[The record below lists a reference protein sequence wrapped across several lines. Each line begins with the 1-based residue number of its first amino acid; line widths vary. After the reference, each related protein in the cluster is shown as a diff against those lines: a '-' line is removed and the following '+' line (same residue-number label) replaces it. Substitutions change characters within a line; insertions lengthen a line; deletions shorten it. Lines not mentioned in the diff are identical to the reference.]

1 MACYY
6 LVISSTHLS
15 NGHFRNIKGVF
26 RGPLCKTAGNESP
39 DYAEKEK
46 AIAKA
51 LEDLKANFYC
61 ELCDK
66 QYHKHQEFD
75 NHINSY
81 DHAHKQRLKEL
92 KQREFAR
99 NVASKSWKDE
109 RKQERALRRL
119 HQLAEQRQQSDCG
132 PGSGPKFRT
141 TTVSAKAQHQDKVL
155 SEKDHAVDH
164 RPVPLAPGGV
174 SKASRC
180 PPDLPTHREQHHSH
194 KRPSQSACDYS
205 HQRAGVSFCFS
216 RKAQLKLES
225 SASVFSDG
233 LEEASD
239 REELQRQRARQTLE
253 ALWSR
258 TPSLGELAADSGED
272 EEHKEARAQKAGH
285 QEGQKG
291 VESCQNDGSAACRA
305 ADEPGCRVTASPS
318 SLDETRLGDT
328 PREFNHR
335 PGPEGEFNERK
346 MSCSLSL
353 RGSILTTDQPAEA
366 EPGLQESPWFQRGTE
381 TINDSDNG
389 RIEEEP
395 LGRVYDVADE
405 KQIGN
410 HISFL
415 NVLSKDGVTML
426 KWPTELLQYT
436 KSKPCVS
443 YSCNPLYFNF
453 KHSRNRHKSNKS
465 TEAAG
470 PDHSDV
476 ESDVREG
483 EGRWSSHVRRQKGQN
498 KLGVP
503 KPKKTKSHKAKKT
516 RNLKSKPIAELNTS
530 CMHNTSS
537 HTESV
542 GAFECAPPNALQNNK
557 HASMKRYRLGKRK
570 RSLKDNA
577 SNESDE
583 YSLKS
588 VISPVCT
595 LLSKK
600 KRRQSL
606 ILVASNLTE
615 EFSPLAEKED
625 YLAYHWDAGDSRRGH
640 SATSISEKSGSCS
653 SFSDL
658 NSDSEGASYR
668 YVKQPSSSGSNYRP
682 SLRRDFSCSQAHGHK
697 PSWGGMRSRRPTEKR
712 SGSERKD
719 TSADRNKTPPG
730 ISEWPSVDEPEGSRK
745 WSRDA
750 KQSRT
755 QGRSGQRSASS
766 CSSSSSTFD
775 ISHQR
780 AGGSL
785 QALHAAAKRG
795 HSVSRSRSRSR
806 LRGLGLVTADSGLH
820 ETEFQSVS
828 RDKLYFFRP
837 PSITATGTVKGI
849 RDQTG
854 LQSISR
860 KRAGTPPNINAT
872 HRPEEQFP
880 GDKNFAGR
888 KINNSLS
895 LPLIGKFPAVK
906 KSTKKGVSG
915 KFQSNLCNGQ
925 GGAAGST
932 DGLGGTCCPGPH
944 PPAPGNSGLFPLS
957 SQRAKPRP
965 EVMQTD
971 RQSPQPN
978 GTGELGQLPEV
989 FSSEANILSIYS
1001 AEREKIN
1008 TVHHCQGQETW
1019 KSAFDTGI
1027 DCTEESESL
1036 PERAQKCVSP
1046 PLTEQPITF
1055 TPEEIDKYR
1064 HLQLQAQQHM
1074 QQQLLVKQVKGI
1086 PETPLDESSLSPAS
1100 HQNPNLLPT
1109 FQPVPLQQPG
1119 PSLQHALLHHRALA
1133 AFASSLHPHSTHQRL
1148 AHHLHPLPQPH
1159 FTPISISHMA
1169 AVLPAHPPAL
1179 LPGHPLHFIPASA
1192 LHPAHLAL
1200 HPLPPGSLLPT
1211 LLAPATAA
1219 STLHLRPLLHPLFPG
1234 QDLQPHSGP
1243 NS

>member
-1 MACYY
+1 MT
-6 LVISSTHLS
+6 VSPSI
-15 NGHFRNIKGVF
+15 GH
-26 RGPLCKTAGNESP
+26 

-291 VESCQNDGSAACRA
+291 VESCQNGSAACSAACRA

-405 KQIGN
+405 KQI
-410 HISFL
+410 
-415 NVLSKDGVTML
+415 
-426 KWPTELLQYT
+426 
-436 KSKPCVS
+436 
-443 YSCNPLYFNF
+443 
-453 KHSRNRHKSNKS
+453 
-465 TEAAG
+465 
-470 PDHSDV
+470 
-476 ESDVREG
+476 
-483 EGRWSSHVRRQKGQN
+483 
-498 KLGVP
+498 
-503 KPKKTKSHKAKKT
+503 
-516 RNLKSKPIAELNTS
+516 
-530 CMHNTSS
+530 
-537 HTESV
+537 
-542 GAFECAPPNALQNNK
+542 
-557 HASMKRYRLGKRK
+557 
-570 RSLKDNA
+570 
-577 SNESDE
+577 
-583 YSLKS
+583 
-588 VISPVCT
+588 
-595 LLSKK
+595 
-600 KRRQSL
+600 
-606 ILVASNLTE
+606 
-615 EFSPLAEKED
+615 EKED

-1179 LPGHPLHFIPASA
+1179 LPGHPIHFIPASA